1 MKKSY
6 LAVAGFILV
15 TGVTACG
22 NNSDS
27 DTSTTT
33 TTTDSST
40 MTAGDTSNASM
51 NTGAAGSNT
60 TYSSAKLNAADS
72 TFVMKAAIGG
82 MTEVQ
87 GGQTAQQSAQNDR
100 VKNFGQM
107 MVNDHSKANQQL
119 QSLAAAKGMTL
130 PADLPADKQKMLTQM
145 KSMQGTAFDK
155 HYMSMM
161 VDDHQEDVADFEKQA
176 NSASDPDVRSFA
188 SQTLPVL
195 KMHLDSAKAINSAIK
210 K

>member
-145 KSMQGTAFDK
+145 KSMQGAAFDK

>member
-1 MKKSY
+1 M
-6 LAVAGFILV
+6 
-15 TGVTACG
+15 
-22 NNSDS
+22 
-27 DTSTTT
+27 TT
-33 TTTDSST
+33 
-40 MTAGDTSNASM
+40 GDTSNASM
-51 NTGAAGSNT
+51 NTAAPGNNNPT
-60 TYSSAKLNAADS
+60 PNYSSAKLNAADS
-72 TFVMKAAIGG
+72 TFVMKAAVGG

-119 QSLAAAKGMTL
+119 QSLAAAKGLTL

-145 KSMQGTAFDK
+145 KSTQGAAFDK

-161 VDDHQEDVADFEKQA
+161 VEDHQKDVADFEKQS

-188 SQTLPVL
+188 SQTLPGL
-195 KMHLDSAKAINSAIK
+195 KIDLDSAKAINCAIK